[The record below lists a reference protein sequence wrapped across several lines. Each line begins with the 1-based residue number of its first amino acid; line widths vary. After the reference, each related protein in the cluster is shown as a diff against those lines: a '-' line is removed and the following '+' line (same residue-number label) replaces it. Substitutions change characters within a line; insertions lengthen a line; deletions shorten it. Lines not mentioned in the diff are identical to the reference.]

1 MKKNMVSFSDVYKY
15 IESKNNTKLK
25 KAIKYILSA
34 GNLMLPMIFS
44 GYVSSKL
51 ISNIATGF
59 TLAGT
64 GIVPIVMAAINSLF
78 EDNEKSSEEQY
89 ITMQVIY
96 YMCFY
101 ASFFD
106 TVKKEIVIEGYQDIW
121 EGFGDEYSCEDEE
134 YLKWC

>member
-64 GIVPIVMAAINSLF
+64 IMVS
-78 EDNEKSSEEQY
+78 
-89 ITMQVIY
+89 
-96 YMCFY
+96 
-101 ASFFD
+101 
-106 TVKKEIVIEGYQDIW
+106 
-121 EGFGDEYSCEDEE
+121 
-134 YLKWC
+134 

>member
-1 MKKNMVSFSDVYKY
+1 MVSFSDVYKY

-121 EGFGDEYSCEDEE
+121 EGFGDEYSCEE
-134 YLKWC
+134 